1 MKENLDHLLTL
12 LYITVELQNLT
23 LKKLWKVK
31 LFSKQSEDSNH
42 MSQMKYNIL
51 PTIKWYLIFIF

>member
-12 LYITVELQNLT
+12 LYITVELQKLI

-42 MSQMKYNIL
+42 EPNEL
-51 PTIKWYLIFIF
+51 